1 MPTGNISLKTSE
13 TDKVLKIKMLGVK
26 YFMKWK
32 HKLILVAKLGQ
43 LTQRSIQVYTYIYL

>member
-13 TDKVLKIKMLGVK
+13 TDKVLKVK